1 MNLTK
6 KHLSAILKK
15 ELKLSVDIS
24 DSLVDEFFQA
34 IKMTLRSQK
43 NLKLSGFGSFETFV
57 TKERMGRNPK
67 SMENF
72 NIPCQN
78 KVGFTAKSPR
88 WAIAYKFKAQEALTR
103 IRDVTFQVG
112 RTGTITPVAE
122 LDKAESK

>member
-6 KHLSAILKK
+6 KHLSEKLKK

-43 NLKLSGFGSFETFV
+43 NLKLSGFGSFETYE

-67 SMENF
+67 SMESYR
-72 NIPCQN
+72 IPSQN
-78 KVGFTAKSPR
+78 KVRFSPTSKAKH
-88 WAIAYKFKAQEALTR
+88 FLN
-103 IRDVTFQVG
+103 
-112 RTGTITPVAE
+112 
-122 LDKAESK
+122 

>member
-6 KHLSAILKK
+6 KHLSEKLKK

-43 NLKLSGFGSFETFV
+43 NLKLSGFGSFETYE

-67 SMENF
+67 SMENY
-72 NIPCQN
+72 NIPSQN
-78 KVGFTAKSPR
+78 KVRFSPTSKAK
-88 WAIAYKFKAQEALTR
+88 YFLN
-103 IRDVTFQVG
+103 
-112 RTGTITPVAE
+112 
-122 LDKAESK
+122 

>member
-6 KHLSAILKK
+6 KHLSATLKK

-43 NLKLSGFGSFETFV
+43 NLKLSGFGSFETYE

-67 SMENF
+67 SMENYR
-72 NIPCQN
+72 IPAQN
-78 KVGFTAKSPR
+78 KVRFSPTSKAK
-88 WAIAYKFKAQEALTR
+88 YFLN
-103 IRDVTFQVG
+103 
-112 RTGTITPVAE
+112 
-122 LDKAESK
+122 